1 MKELKPNGFYP
12 LTLAIYYNI
21 IMTTIIFIVAVAL
34 IVVFCI
40 FVYNSLIQL
49 SNKVWEAFST
59 MDVYLKQRFD
69 LIPNLVDTVKAYAKH
84 EADTLEE
91 LTKRRAGVASNDID
105 GKIDGEMR
113 IGEALSRILVVV
125 EKYPELK
132 ASENFLDLHKRL
144 VNVEEDIAFARRYYN
159 GSVRQYNDK
168 CQMFPYNIIANIF
181 GFKAKKMYEIQN
193 VAEREVPNA

>member
-1 MKELKPNGFYP
+1 MAP
-12 LTLAIYYNI
+12 TI
-21 IMTTIIFIVAVAL
+21 TIIAVA
-34 IVVFCI
+34 IIIVFCI
-40 FVYNSLIQL
+40 FVYNSFIQL
-49 SNKVWEAFST
+49 SNKVKEAFST

-91 LTKRRAGVASNDID
+91 LTKRRAKVASNDID

-125 EKYPELK
+125 ENYPQLK

-144 VNVEEDIAFARRYYN
+144 VKVEEDIAFARRYYN

-181 GFKAKKMYEIQN
+181 GFRAKKMYEIQN
-193 VAEREVPNA
+193 AAEREVPNA

>member
-1 MKELKPNGFYP
+1 M
-12 LTLAIYYNI
+12 ANI
-21 IMTTIIFIVAVAL
+21 ILIVAVA
-34 IVVFCI
+34 IIFVFCI

-49 SNKVWEAFST
+49 SNKVKEAFST

-91 LTKRRAGVASNDID
+91 ITKRRAGVLAGDID
-105 GKIDGEMR
+105 GQIEGEMR

-132 ASENFLDLHKRL
+132 ANENFLDLHKRI
-144 VNVEEDIAFARRYYN
+144 VKAEEEIAFARRYYN

>member
-1 MKELKPNGFYP
+1 M
-12 LTLAIYYNI
+12 ANI
-21 IMTTIIFIVAVAL
+21 ILIVAVA
-34 IVVFCI
+34 IIFVFCI

-49 SNKVWEAFST
+49 SNKVKEAFST

-91 LTKRRAGVASNDID
+91 LTKRRTGVATNDID
-105 GKIDGEMR
+105 GQIEGEMC
-113 IGEALSRILVVV
+113 IGEALSRILVVA

-132 ASENFLDLHKRL
+132 ASENFLDLHKRI
-144 VNVEEDIAFARRYYN
+144 VKAEEEIAFARRYYN
-159 GSVRQYNDK
+159 GSVRMYNDK

-181 GFKAKKMYEIQN
+181 GFKSKKMYEILN

>member
-1 MKELKPNGFYP
+1 MAP
-12 LTLAIYYNI
+12 TI
-21 IMTTIIFIVAVAL
+21 TIIAVA
-34 IVVFCI
+34 IIIVFCI
-40 FVYNSLIQL
+40 FVYNSFIQL
-49 SNKVWEAFST
+49 SNKVKEAFST

-91 LTKRRAGVASNDID
+91 LTKRRAKVASNDID

-125 EKYPELK
+125 ENYPQLK

-144 VNVEEDIAFARRYYN
+144 VKVEENIAFARRYYN

-181 GFKAKKMYEIQN
+181 GFRAKKMYEIQN
-193 VAEREVPNA
+193 AAEREVPNA

>member
-1 MKELKPNGFYP
+1 MKGLKPNGFCP

-49 SNKVWEAFST
+49 SNKVREAFST

-125 EKYPELK
+125 EKYPDLK

-144 VNVEEDIAFARRYYN
+144 VKVEEDIAFARRYYN

-181 GFKAKKMYEIQN
+181 GFKSKKMYEIQN

>member
-1 MKELKPNGFYP
+1 M
-12 LTLAIYYNI
+12 ANI
-21 IMTTIIFIVAVAL
+21 ILIVAVA
-34 IVVFCI
+34 IIFVFCI

-49 SNKVWEAFST
+49 SNKVKEAFST

-91 LTKRRAGVASNDID
+91 ITKRRAGVLAGDID
-105 GKIDGEMR
+105 GQIEGEMR

-132 ASENFLDLHKRL
+132 ANENFLDLHKRI
-144 VNVEEDIAFARRYYN
+144 VKAEEEIAFARRYYN

-181 GFKAKKMYEIQN
+181 GFRAKKMYEILN

>member
-1 MKELKPNGFYP
+1 MAP
-12 LTLAIYYNI
+12 TI
-21 IMTTIIFIVAVAL
+21 TIIAVA
-34 IVVFCI
+34 IIIVFCI

-49 SNKVWEAFST
+49 SNKVKEAFST

-84 EADTLEE
+84 EADTLDE
-91 LTKRRAGVASNDID
+91 LTKRRAKVASNDID

-125 EKYPELK
+125 ENYPQLK

-144 VNVEEDIAFARRYYN
+144 VKVEEDIAFARRYYN

-181 GFKAKKMYEIQN
+181 GFRAKKMYEIQN
-193 VAEREVPNA
+193 AAEREVPNA

>member
-1 MKELKPNGFYP
+1 M
-12 LTLAIYYNI
+12 ANI
-21 IMTTIIFIVAVAL
+21 ILIVAVA
-34 IVVFCI
+34 IIFVFCI

-49 SNKVWEAFST
+49 SNKVKEAFST

-91 LTKRRAGVASNDID
+91 ITKRRAGVLAGDID
-105 GKIDGEMR
+105 GQIEGEMR
-113 IGEALSRILVVV
+113 IGEALRRILVVV

-132 ASENFLDLHKRL
+132 ANENFLDLHKRI
-144 VNVEEDIAFARRYYN
+144 VKAEEEIAFARRYYN

-181 GFKAKKMYEIQN
+181 GFRAKKMYEIQN

>member
-1 MKELKPNGFYP
+1 
-12 LTLAIYYNI
+12 
-21 IMTTIIFIVAVAL
+21 
-34 IVVFCI
+34 
-40 FVYNSLIQL
+40 
-49 SNKVWEAFST
+49 

-84 EADTLEE
+84 EADTLDE
-91 LTKRRAGVASNDID
+91 LTKRRAKVASNDID

-125 EKYPELK
+125 ENYPQLK

-144 VNVEEDIAFARRYYN
+144 VKVEEDIAYARRYYN

-181 GFKAKKMYEIQN
+181 GFRAKKMYEIQN
-193 VAEREVPNA
+193 AAEREVPNA

>member
-1 MKELKPNGFYP
+1 M
-12 LTLAIYYNI
+12 ANI
-21 IMTTIIFIVAVAL
+21 ILIVAVA
-34 IVVFCI
+34 IIFVFCI

-49 SNKVWEAFST
+49 SNKVKEAFST

-91 LTKRRAGVASNDID
+91 LTKRRAGVLAGDID
-105 GKIDGEMR
+105 GQIEGEMR

-132 ASENFLDLHKRL
+132 ANENFLDLHKRI
-144 VNVEEDIAFARRYYN
+144 VKAEEEIAFARRYYN
-159 GSVRQYNDK
+159 GSVRLYNDK

-181 GFKAKKMYEIQN
+181 GFRAKKMYEIQN
-193 VAEREVPNA
+193 VAEREVSNV

>member
-1 MKELKPNGFYP
+1 M
-12 LTLAIYYNI
+12 ANI
-21 IMTTIIFIVAVAL
+21 ILIVAVA
-34 IVVFCI
+34 IIFVFCI

-49 SNKVWEAFST
+49 SNKVKEAFST

-91 LTKRRAGVASNDID
+91 ITKRRAGVLAGDID
-105 GKIDGEMR
+105 GQIEGEMR
-113 IGEALSRILVVV
+113 IGEALSRILVLV

-132 ASENFLDLHKRL
+132 ANENFLDLHKRI
-144 VNVEEDIAFARRYYN
+144 VKAEEEIAFARRYYN

-168 CQMFPYNIIANIF
+168 CQMFPHNIIANIF
-181 GFKAKKMYEIQN
+181 GFRAKKMYEIQN

>member
-1 MKELKPNGFYP
+1 
-12 LTLAIYYNI
+12 
-21 IMTTIIFIVAVAL
+21 
-34 IVVFCI
+34 
-40 FVYNSLIQL
+40 
-49 SNKVWEAFST
+49 

-84 EADTLEE
+84 EADTLEV
-91 LTKRRAGVASNDID
+91 LTKRRAKVASNDID

-125 EKYPELK
+125 ENYPQLK

-144 VNVEEDIAFARRYYN
+144 VKVEEDIAFARRYYN

-181 GFKAKKMYEIQN
+181 GFRAKKMYEIQN
-193 VAEREVPNA
+193 AAEREVPNA

>member
-1 MKELKPNGFYP
+1 
-12 LTLAIYYNI
+12 
-21 IMTTIIFIVAVAL
+21 MTNIIFIVAVAL

-40 FVYNSLIQL
+40 FVYNSLVQL
-49 SNKVWEAFST
+49 SNKVKEAFST

-91 LTKRRAGVASNDID
+91 LTKRRAGVATSDID
-105 GKIDGEMR
+105 GQIEGEMR
-113 IGEALSRILVVV
+113 IGEALSRILVIA

-132 ASENFLDLHKRL
+132 ASENFLDLQKRI
-144 VNVEEDIAFARRYYN
+144 VKVEDDIAFARRYYN
-159 GSVRQYNDK
+159 GSVRMYNDK

-181 GFKAKKMYEIQN
+181 GFKSKKMYEIQN

>member
-1 MKELKPNGFYP
+1 M
-12 LTLAIYYNI
+12 ANI
-21 IMTTIIFIVAVAL
+21 ILIVAVA
-34 IVVFCI
+34 IIFVFCI

-49 SNKVWEAFST
+49 SNKVKEAFST

-91 LTKRRAGVASNDID
+91 ITKRRAGVSGGDID
-105 GKIDGEMR
+105 GQIEGEMR
-113 IGEALSRILVVV
+113 IGEALSRILVLV

-132 ASENFLDLHKRL
+132 ANENFLDLHKRI
-144 VNVEEDIAFARRYYN
+144 VKAEEEIAFARRYYN

-181 GFKAKKMYEIQN
+181 GFKAKKMYEILN

>member
-1 MKELKPNGFYP
+1 M
-12 LTLAIYYNI
+12 ANI
-21 IMTTIIFIVAVAL
+21 ILIVAVA
-34 IVVFCI
+34 IIFVFCI

-49 SNKVWEAFST
+49 SNKVKEAFST

-91 LTKRRAGVASNDID
+91 ITKRRAGVSAGDID
-105 GKIDGEMR
+105 GQIEGEMR

-132 ASENFLDLHKRL
+132 ANENFLDLHKRI
-144 VNVEEDIAFARRYYN
+144 VKAEEEIAFARRYYN

-181 GFKAKKMYEIQN
+181 GFRAKKMYEIQN

>member
-1 MKELKPNGFYP
+1 MAP
-12 LTLAIYYNI
+12 TI
-21 IMTTIIFIVAVAL
+21 TIIAVA
-34 IVVFCI
+34 IIIVFCI

-49 SNKVWEAFST
+49 SNKVKEAFSI

-84 EADTLEE
+84 EADTLDE
-91 LTKRRAGVASNDID
+91 LTKRRAKVASNDID

-125 EKYPELK
+125 ENYPQLK

-144 VNVEEDIAFARRYYN
+144 VKVEEDIAFARRYYN

-181 GFKAKKMYEIQN
+181 GFRAKKMYEIQN
-193 VAEREVPNA
+193 AAEREVPNA

>member
-1 MKELKPNGFYP
+1 M
-12 LTLAIYYNI
+12 ANI
-21 IMTTIIFIVAVAL
+21 ILIVAVA
-34 IVVFCI
+34 IIFVFCI

-49 SNKVWEAFST
+49 SNKVKEAFST

-91 LTKRRAGVASNDID
+91 ITKRRAGVSAGDID
-105 GKIDGEMR
+105 GQIEGEMR

-132 ASENFLDLHKRL
+132 ANENFLDLHKRI
-144 VNVEEDIAFARRYYN
+144 VKAEEEIAFARRYYN

-181 GFKAKKMYEIQN
+181 GFRAKKMYEIKN
-193 VAEREVPNA
+193 VAEREVPNV

>member
-1 MKELKPNGFYP
+1 MKGLKPNGFCP

-49 SNKVWEAFST
+49 SNKVKEAFST

-91 LTKRRAGVASNDID
+91 LTKHRR
-105 GKIDGEMR
+105 
-113 IGEALSRILVVV
+113 
-125 EKYPELK
+125 
-132 ASENFLDLHKRL
+132 
-144 VNVEEDIAFARRYYN
+144 
-159 GSVRQYNDK
+159 
-168 CQMFPYNIIANIF
+168 
-181 GFKAKKMYEIQN
+181 
-193 VAEREVPNA
+193 

>member
-1 MKELKPNGFYP
+1 
-12 LTLAIYYNI
+12 
-21 IMTTIIFIVAVAL
+21 MTTIIFIVAVAL
-34 IVVFCI
+34 IVAFCI
-40 FVYNSLIQL
+40 FVYNSLVQL
-49 SNKVWEAFST
+49 SNKVKEAFST

-91 LTKRRAGVASNDID
+91 LTKRRAGVATSDID
-105 GKIDGEMR
+105 GQIEGEMR

-132 ASENFLDLHKRL
+132 ANENFLDLHKRI
-144 VNVEEDIAFARRYYN
+144 VKVEDDIAFARRYYN

-181 GFKAKKMYEIQN
+181 GFRSKKMYEIQN

>member
-1 MKELKPNGFYP
+1 M
-12 LTLAIYYNI
+12 ANI
-21 IMTTIIFIVAVAL
+21 ILIVAVA
-34 IVVFCI
+34 IIFVFFF

-49 SNKVWEAFST
+49 SNKVKEAFST

-91 LTKRRAGVASNDID
+91 LTKRRAGVLAGDID
-105 GKIDGEMR
+105 GQIEGEMR

-132 ASENFLDLHKRL
+132 ANENFLDLHKRI
-144 VNVEEDIAFARRYYN
+144 VKAEEEIAFARRYYN

-181 GFKAKKMYEIQN
+181 GFRAKKMYEIQN
-193 VAEREVPNA
+193 VAEREVSNV

>member
-1 MKELKPNGFYP
+1 M
-12 LTLAIYYNI
+12 TSI
-21 IMTTIIFIVAVAL
+21 ITIISVA
-34 IVVFCI
+34 IIFVFGI

-49 SNKVWEAFST
+49 SNKVNEAFST

-91 LTKRRAGVASNDID
+91 LTKRRASVASNDSD

-113 IGEALSRILVVV
+113 IGEALSRILVVA

-132 ASENFLDLHKRL
+132 ASDNFLDLHKRI
-144 VNVEEDIAFARRYYN
+144 VKVEDDIAFARRYYN
-159 GSVRQYNDK
+159 GSVRMYNDK

-181 GFKAKKMYEIQN
+181 GFRSKKMYEIQN

>member
-1 MKELKPNGFYP
+1 MAP
-12 LTLAIYYNI
+12 TI
-21 IMTTIIFIVAVAL
+21 TIIAVA
-34 IVVFCI
+34 IIIVFCI

-49 SNKVWEAFST
+49 SNKVKEAFST

-69 LIPNLVDTVKAYAKH
+69 LIPNLVDTVKAYAQH
-84 EADTLEE
+84 EADTLDE
-91 LTKRRAGVASNDID
+91 LTKRRAKVASNDID

-125 EKYPELK
+125 ENYPQLK

-144 VNVEEDIAFARRYYN
+144 VKVEEDIAFARRYYN

-168 CQMFPYNIIANIF
+168 CQMFPYNIIAPTWAVSI
-181 GFKAKKMYEIQN
+181 M
-193 VAEREVPNA
+193 RR

>member
-1 MKELKPNGFYP
+1 
-12 LTLAIYYNI
+12 
-21 IMTTIIFIVAVAL
+21 MTTIIFIVAVAL

-49 SNKVWEAFST
+49 SNKVKEAFST

-91 LTKRRAGVASNDID
+91 QTKRRAGVASNDID
-105 GKIDGEMR
+105 GQIEGEMR

-132 ASENFLDLHKRL
+132 ASENFLDLLKRI
-144 VNVEEDIAFARRYYN
+144 VKVEDDIAFARRYYN

-181 GFKAKKMYEIQN
+181 GYRAKKMYEIQN

>member
-1 MKELKPNGFYP
+1 M
-12 LTLAIYYNI
+12 ANI
-21 IMTTIIFIVAVAL
+21 ILIVAVA
-34 IVVFCI
+34 IIFVFCI

-49 SNKVWEAFST
+49 SNKVKEAFST

-91 LTKRRAGVASNDID
+91 ITKRRAGVLAGDID
-105 GKIDGEMR
+105 GQIEGEMR

-132 ASENFLDLHKRL
+132 ANENFLDLHKRI
-144 VNVEEDIAFARRYYN
+144 VKAEEEIAFARRYYN

-181 GFKAKKMYEIQN
+181 GFRAKKMYEIQN

>member
-1 MKELKPNGFYP
+1 
-12 LTLAIYYNI
+12 
-21 IMTTIIFIVAVAL
+21 MTTIIFIVAVAL

-40 FVYNSLIQL
+40 FVYNSLVQL
-49 SNKVWEAFST
+49 SNKVKEAFST

-91 LTKRRAGVASNDID
+91 LTKRRAGVLAGDID
-105 GKIDGEMR
+105 GQIEGEMR

-132 ASENFLDLHKRL
+132 ANENFLDLHKRI
-144 VNVEEDIAFARRYYN
+144 VKAEEEIAFARRYYN

-181 GFKAKKMYEIQN
+181 GFRAKKMYEIQN

>member
-1 MKELKPNGFYP
+1 M
-12 LTLAIYYNI
+12 TSIITSISVAII
-21 IMTTIIFIVAVAL
+21 I
-34 IVVFCI
+34 VFGI
-40 FVYNSLIQL
+40 FVYNSLIRL
-49 SNKVWEAFST
+49 SNKVNEAFST

-91 LTKRRAGVASNDID
+91 LTKRRASVASNDID

-132 ASENFLDLHKRL
+132 ANENFLDLHKRI
-144 VNVEEDIAFARRYYN
+144 VKVEDDIAFARRYYN
-159 GSVRQYNDK
+159 GSVRMYNDK

-181 GFKAKKMYEIQN
+181 GFKSKKMYEIQN

>member
-1 MKELKPNGFYP
+1 M
-12 LTLAIYYNI
+12 ANI
-21 IMTTIIFIVAVAL
+21 ILIVAVA
-34 IVVFCI
+34 IIFVFCI

-49 SNKVWEAFST
+49 SNKVKEAFST

-91 LTKRRAGVASNDID
+91 LTKRRAGVLAGDID
-105 GKIDGEMR
+105 GQIEGEMR

-132 ASENFLDLHKRL
+132 ANENFLDLHKRI
-144 VNVEEDIAFARRYYN
+144 VKAEEEIAFARRYYN

-181 GFKAKKMYEIQN
+181 GFRAKKMYEILN

>member
-1 MKELKPNGFYP
+1 M
-12 LTLAIYYNI
+12 ANI
-21 IMTTIIFIVAVAL
+21 ILIVAVA
-34 IVVFCI
+34 IIFVFCI

-49 SNKVWEAFST
+49 SNKVKEAFST

-91 LTKRRAGVASNDID
+91 LTKRRAGVLAGDID
-105 GKIDGEMR
+105 GQIEGEMR

-132 ASENFLDLHKRL
+132 ANENFLDLHKRI
-144 VNVEEDIAFARRYYN
+144 VKAEEEIAFARRYYN

-181 GFKAKKMYEIQN
+181 GFRAKKMYEIQN
-193 VAEREVPNA
+193 VAEREVPNV

>member
-1 MKELKPNGFYP
+1 M
-12 LTLAIYYNI
+12 ANI
-21 IMTTIIFIVAVAL
+21 ILIVAVA
-34 IVVFCI
+34 IIFVFCI

-49 SNKVWEAFST
+49 SNKVKEAFST

-69 LIPNLVDTVKAYAKH
+69 LIPNLVDTVKASAKH

-91 LTKRRAGVASNDID
+91 LTKRRAGVLAGDID
-105 GKIDGEMR
+105 GQIEGEMR

-132 ASENFLDLHKRL
+132 ANENFLDLHKRI
-144 VNVEEDIAFARRYYN
+144 VKAEEEIAFARRYYN

-181 GFKAKKMYEIQN
+181 GFRAKKMYEIQN

>member
-1 MKELKPNGFYP
+1 
-12 LTLAIYYNI
+12 
-21 IMTTIIFIVAVAL
+21 
-34 IVVFCI
+34 
-40 FVYNSLIQL
+40 
-49 SNKVWEAFST
+49 

-91 LTKRRAGVASNDID
+91 LTKRRAGVLAGDID
-105 GKIDGEMR
+105 GQIEGEMR

-132 ASENFLDLHKRL
+132 ANENFLDLHKRI
-144 VNVEEDIAFARRYYN
+144 VKAEEEIAFARSYYN

-181 GFKAKKMYEIQN
+181 GFRAKKMYEIQN

>member
-1 MKELKPNGFYP
+1 M
-12 LTLAIYYNI
+12 ANI
-21 IMTTIIFIVAVAL
+21 ILIVAVA
-34 IVVFCI
+34 IIFVFCI
-40 FVYNSLIQL
+40 FVYNSFIQL
-49 SNKVWEAFST
+49 SNKVKEAFST

-91 LTKRRAGVASNDID
+91 LTKRRAGVLAGDID
-105 GKIDGEMR
+105 GQIEGEMR

-132 ASENFLDLHKRL
+132 ANENFLDLHKRI
-144 VNVEEDIAFARRYYN
+144 VKAEEEIAFARRYYN

-181 GFKAKKMYEIQN
+181 GFRAKKMYEIQN

>member
-1 MKELKPNGFYP
+1 
-12 LTLAIYYNI
+12 
-21 IMTTIIFIVAVAL
+21 MTNIIFIVAVAL

-40 FVYNSLIQL
+40 FVYNSLVQL
-49 SNKVWEAFST
+49 SNKVKEAFST

-91 LTKRRAGVASNDID
+91 LTKRRADVATSDID
-105 GKIDGEMR
+105 GQIEGEMR

-132 ASENFLDLHKRL
+132 ANENFLDLHKRI
-144 VNVEEDIAFARRYYN
+144 VKVEDDIAFARRYYN

-181 GFKAKKMYEIQN
+181 GFWSKKMYEIQN

>member
-1 MKELKPNGFYP
+1 MAP
-12 LTLAIYYNI
+12 TI
-21 IMTTIIFIVAVAL
+21 TIIAVA
-34 IVVFCI
+34 IIIVFCI

-49 SNKVWEAFST
+49 SNKVKEAFST

-84 EADTLEE
+84 EADTLDE
-91 LTKRRAGVASNDID
+91 LTKRRAKVASNDID

-125 EKYPELK
+125 ENYPQLK

-144 VNVEEDIAFARRYYN
+144 VKVEENIAFARRYYN

-181 GFKAKKMYEIQN
+181 GFRAKKMYEIQN
-193 VAEREVPNA
+193 AAEREVPNA

>member
-1 MKELKPNGFYP
+1 M
-12 LTLAIYYNI
+12 ANI
-21 IMTTIIFIVAVAL
+21 ILIVAVA
-34 IVVFCI
+34 IIFVFCI
-40 FVYNSLIQL
+40 FVYNSLIRL
-49 SNKVWEAFST
+49 SNKVKEAFST

-91 LTKRRAGVASNDID
+91 ITKRRAGVLAGDID
-105 GKIDGEMR
+105 GQIEGEMR

-132 ASENFLDLHKRL
+132 ANENFLDLHKRI
-144 VNVEEDIAFARRYYN
+144 VKAEEEIAFARRYYN

-181 GFKAKKMYEIQN
+181 GFRAKKMYEIQN

>member
-1 MKELKPNGFYP
+1 
-12 LTLAIYYNI
+12 
-21 IMTTIIFIVAVAL
+21 
-34 IVVFCI
+34 
-40 FVYNSLIQL
+40 
-49 SNKVWEAFST
+49 

-84 EADTLEE
+84 EADTLDE
-91 LTKRRAGVASNDID
+91 LTKRRAKVASNDID

-125 EKYPELK
+125 ENYPQLK

-144 VNVEEDIAFARRYYN
+144 VKVEEDIAFARRYYN

-181 GFKAKKMYEIQN
+181 GFRAKKMYEIQN
-193 VAEREVPNA
+193 IAEREVPNA